1 MAALQHRNGWVQAV
15 RFTACFERV
24 PAFAYRGTVG
34 KTTFFPFGV
43 ALRARSLCLPL
54 ELWIDGR
61 STPIR
66 RVVPIGRRAC

>member
-1 MAALQHRNGWVQAV
+1 MAALQHRNAWVQAV

-24 PAFAYRGTVG
+24 RAYAYRGTVG

-43 ALRARSLCLPL
+43 ALRERSLCLPL
-54 ELWIDGR
+54 ELWIDG
-61 STPIR
+61 SSPPIR